1 MNELTILAY
10 ETQGSVLAIGASD
23 GGSEN
28 DAIIVEAQTTANK
41 FMVIV
46 NNNFLSNLPLDA
58 TGTVLIYGGAGT
70 DSLSMRGT
78 FGADQFRVTATD
90 IVLNTQWPIRGD
102 SIESRELLA
111 QGGNDQ
117 ITVAEFTTITLNG
130 GTGTDTLIGP
140 NLNVNWDVRESG
152 GGILLGIGNFTG
164 FENLTGGNA
173 MDRFI
178 IRSTGQVPGTLDG
191 GAGENVLDYSLI
203 STGASLNLS
212 AANPTG
218 TNVSRLADSFTIAV
232 GGSGADNLIG
242 SATRSMILIGNAGAD
257 RLTGGAGA
265 DILIGGTGAD
275 PSING
280 GAGQD
285 IVVGGRISFDS
296 DYNGLLSVRN
306 EWIRTDAAYTTKV
319 DRLLGL
325 TGGGLNGSYV
335 LQTSPQN
342 TLPDDSA
349 VDTVFGGTDLDWFIA
364 AVADVT
370 SDFVSGVE
378 RKTLPKRSTW

>member
-1 MNELTILAY
+1 
-10 ETQGSVLAIGASD
+10 
-23 GGSEN
+23 
-28 DAIIVEAQTTANK
+28 
-41 FMVIV
+41 
-46 NNNFLSNLPLDA
+46 
-58 TGTVLIYGGAGT
+58 
-70 DSLSMRGT
+70 
-78 FGADQFRVTATD
+78 
-90 IVLNTQWPIRGD
+90 
-102 SIESRELLA
+102 
-111 QGGNDQ
+111 
-117 ITVAEFTTITLNG
+117 
-130 GTGTDTLIGP
+130 
-140 NLNVNWDVRESG
+140 
-152 GGILLGIGNFTG
+152 
-164 FENLTGGNA
+164 

>member
-1 MNELTILAY
+1 
-10 ETQGSVLAIGASD
+10 V
-23 GGSEN
+23 
-28 DAIIVEAQTTANK
+28 TT
-41 FMVIV
+41 
-46 NNNFLSNLPLDA
+46 
-58 TGTVLIYGGAGT
+58 
-70 DSLSMRGT
+70 
-78 FGADQFRVTATD
+78 TD

-102 SIESRELLA
+102 SIESRDLLA

-140 NLNVNWDVRESG
+140 DLNVNWDVRESG